1 MLTSRFTA
9 RDPKLPSAVPD
20 LNGSEEWR
28 TGNPRGVSNE
38 SLALIP
44 AIHATVGQMAGS
56 RAKTISSDAG
66 KSACFLV
73 PRCRLLVASTTSRA
87 IYVLKTLYCDLKA
100 GESAECNRRVH
111 YTT

>member
-1 MLTSRFTA
+1 VGGQA
-9 RDPKLPSAVPD
+9 
-20 LNGSEEWR
+20 E
-28 TGNPRGVSNE
+28 
-38 SLALIP
+38 
-44 AIHATVGQMAGS
+44 ATVGQMAGG

-73 PRCRLLVASTTSRA
+73 PRRRLVAFTTSRA
-87 IYVLKTLYCDLKA
+87 IYVPKTLHCDLKA